1 MSLTARQPCTESRWW
16 LPACTLLYTVL
27 YTEVKVCKS
36 GWDFQQLEDLQ
47 ALQSIRWWYDWGP
60 SSNPSALKFA
70 SEHNIEFVPM
80 QWGKWGIENL
90 TKVIDLQAKHL
101 LGMNEPGHQQQSN
114 LEPAEAAALWPAME
128 QVANKMG
135 LRLGTP
141 SPAPC
146 GVQCVRSSPFQW
158 FDEFFEACKG
168 CRFDFLATHIYTC
181 NADALKWYINDCKK
195 YKLPI
200 WLTEFACP
208 NGDHGPTDRQQTFMS
223 DALKI
228 LDMDEAVE
236 RHAWF
241 APRTSGDWL
250 GPSASL
256 LQADKPKLTE
266 LGKLYTQY
274 PGMVLLQTEE
284 TQSWTNMCSHC
295 FLLSESLTFNDTAK
309 QLCSDC
315 GFKLW

>member
-1 MSLTARQPCTESRWW
+1 
-16 LPACTLLYTVL
+16 
-27 YTEVKVCKS
+27 
-36 GWDFQQLEDLQ
+36 
-47 ALQSIRWWYDWGP
+47 
-60 SSNPSALKFA
+60 
-70 SEHNIEFVPM
+70 
-80 QWGKWGIENL
+80 
-90 TKVIDLQAKHL
+90 
-101 LGMNEPGHQQQSN
+101 
-114 LEPAEAAALWPAME
+114 
-128 QVANKMG
+128 
-135 LRLGTP
+135 
-141 SPAPC
+141 
-146 GVQCVRSSPFQW
+146 
-158 FDEFFEACKG
+158 
-168 CRFDFLATHIYTC
+168 
-181 NADALKWYINDCKK
+181 
-195 YKLPI
+195 
-200 WLTEFACP
+200 
-208 NGDHGPTDRQQTFMS
+208 MS

>member
-1 MSLTARQPCTESRWW
+1 MLDR
-16 LPACTLLYTVL
+16 
-27 YTEVKVCKS
+27 
-36 GWDFQQLEDLQ
+36 
-47 ALQSIRWWYDWGP
+47 
-60 SSNPSALKFA
+60 
-70 SEHNIEFVPM
+70 SEHHP
-80 QWGKWGIENL
+80 L
-90 TKVIDLQAKHL
+90 RRVI
-101 LGMNEPGHQQQSN
+101 
-114 LEPAEAAALWPAME
+114 
-128 QVANKMG
+128 
-135 LRLGTP
+135 
-141 SPAPC
+141 
-146 GVQCVRSSPFQW
+146 SSSGACR

-168 CRFDFLATHIYTC
+168 CHFDFLATHIYTC

-208 NGDHGPTDRQQTFMS
+208 NGHHGPTDRQQTVMS

-266 LGKLYTQY
+266 LGKLYTQD
-274 PGMVLLQTEE
+274 PGMVLIQNEE

-295 FLLSESLTFNDTAK
+295 FALSESLMLNDTAK

-315 GFKLW
+315 GFKL